1 MIEWVGASTESREKS
16 ATAAAERASKSLQD
30 LGIAEIAF
38 SQKVKGLL
46 LPRGGV
52 NVTLI
57 LHGSDGR
64 QIEKTITA
72 DR

>member
-1 MIEWVGASTESREKS
+1 M
-16 ATAAAERASKSLQD
+16 
-30 LGIAEIAF
+30 AEISF
-38 SQKVKGLL
+38 SRKVKGLL

-57 LHGSDGR
+57 LYGSDGR
-64 QIEKTITA
+64 RIEKTITA